1 MLLLVRQVFVS
12 YIISVIH
19 TILQFFEYY
28 VFQQLQQ
35 DMSKVHTFK
44 RDNYDYALRNLL
56 ITWLHVIGVAR
67 ILSAGVH
74 FFYHPAKT
82 PKN

>member
-1 MLLLVRQVFVS
+1 MKARVS
-12 YIISVIH
+12 YVFLGGLEH
-19 TILQFFEYY
+19 QLLQLVQAVVDAFSATSLNHRLLDLRT
-28 VFQQLQQ
+28 QQQ
-35 DMSKVHTFK
+35 SC
-44 RDNYDYALRNLL
+44 
-56 ITWLHVIGVAR
+56 IGVAR